1 VPNRKDDLCFSILDN
16 GKGMT
21 AAQFERRWRKLD
33 YNRVA
38 EEGTKVDPPDELNH
52 FPPRRTYGRNGR
64 GRHAAFRFSDPYI
77 VRTWRDGTAVTFEVR
92 RGTNQPF
99 EIKLRE
105 TRKGIDG
112 HGTEITA
119 TSSGGVI
126 MTAEE
131 AREVIGSRFLADPN
145 FKVSIDGTKVTFDD
159 VPALRL
165 KETDVPVPP
174 FGRLRP
180 DFVMLPDGS
189 VGFYSRDSHDLGH
202 EVNGVARLV
211 VAEIKKPGV
220 VIGSE
225 QKSQAWKYVKELI
238 QGTHIT
244 RATDVTCFVLGS
256 VVDETESGDRKEW
269 DDRVIIRPM
278 SYSVFIKRAEK
289 RMLGL
294 RDKLR
299 DAPFLQEHGMDGKD
313 FIGVQQPLQPE
324 LELSGKA
331 VV

>member
-1 VPNRKDDLCFSILDN
+1 MPPGDLDELHQILIDWTVRTAKLALDEIQSRLKLIHELDQKLRDEKMDEVGDLQPLFERSLWVFGPEFESLEFTSNR
-16 GKGMT
+16 GMT
-21 AAQFERRWRKLD
+21 
-33 YNRVA
+33 
-38 EEGTKVDPPDELNH
+38 
-52 FPPRRTYGRNGR
+52 
-64 GRHAAFRFSDPYI
+64 
-77 VRTWRDGTAVTFEVR
+77 
-92 RGTNQPF
+92 
-99 EIKLRE
+99 
-105 TRKGIDG
+105 
-112 HGTEITA
+112 
-119 TSSGGVI
+119 
-126 MTAEE
+126 
-131 AREVIGSRFLADPN
+131 EVIRKIFGKVETGS
-145 FKVSIDGTKVTFDD
+145 
-159 VPALRL
+159 
-165 KETDVPVPP
+165 
-174 FGRLRP
+174 RLRP

-244 RATDVTCFVLGS
+244 RGADVTCFVLGS

-299 DAPFLQEHGMDGKD
+299 DAPFLQEHGMDGED
-313 FIGVQQPLQPE
+313 FIGAQQPLQPE